1 MPPNTVCCIYSIRRN
16 RELQRRLIY
25 DTEMLNN
32 IPHLLTGK
40 HNILWNGTY
49 VLSFTFQIAKARLT
63 TYFHI
68 SLLVVSIQ
76 LHCNLTP
83 KHKSQY
89 VLLKPIA
96 LVNTKVK
103 VKNGTLWWYFFHQNN
118 RTYLMDIFFQLKSFK
133 MNINICGQLFAI
145 SSFLQTPFCWQ
156 LF

>member
-1 MPPNTVCCIYSIRRN
+1 MYSAGSIIYTKINASGFTMPPNTVGCIYSIRRN

-40 HNILWNGTY
+40 HNILWNGTH

-68 SLLVVSIQ
+68 ILLVVSIQ
-76 LHCNLTP
+76 IHCNLTP

-96 LVNTKVK
+96 LVNTIVK
-103 VKNGTLWWYFFHQNN
+103 VKKWHAVV
-118 RTYLMDIFFQLKSFK
+118 IFFSLEWS
-133 MNINICGQLFAI
+133 NIFDGY
-145 SSFLQTPFCWQ
+145 FLSTEIF
-156 LF
+156 